1 MRGHWAVGSGMLVI
15 ASLVAGLSGAAEAAG
30 TRIGYIDLQKVLVR
44 SVAGVAAREQLEKER
59 ATMTKDLEVRKAE
72 IDKLREELEK
82 KGLVLSADSRRE
94 KEELLQ
100 RKVRDARRLGEDL
113 DKELQRKEQQMVA
126 RIGQE
131 VVGVIEKVG
140 KERGFLIILE
150 KRGASV
156 IYGDPESDITD
167 EIIKL
172 YDQEKAKKP

>member
-1 MRGHWAVGSGMLVI
+1 MRGHWVVGSGMLVI

-100 RKVRDARRLGEDL
+100 RKVRDARRVGEDL

-140 KERGFLIILE
+140 KEGGFLMILE